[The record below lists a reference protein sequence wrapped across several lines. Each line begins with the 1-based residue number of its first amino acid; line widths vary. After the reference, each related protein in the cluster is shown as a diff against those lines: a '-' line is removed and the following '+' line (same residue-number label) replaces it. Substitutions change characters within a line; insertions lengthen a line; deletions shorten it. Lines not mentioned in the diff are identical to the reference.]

1 MHGGKKGQ
9 ELYLDNQQQKPVE
22 KALKP
27 QAYDYRLNHVCMYI
41 YMVKGEILNI
51 LHTAALLPACLPA
64 WRKGA
69 GLRKFQLIVCV
80 YFMPVILLAVQIT
93 TTEKTKSKWQRKK

>member
-41 YMVKGEILNI
+41 YGEGRDTQYTS
-51 LHTAALLPACLPA
+51 HSSSSACLPA